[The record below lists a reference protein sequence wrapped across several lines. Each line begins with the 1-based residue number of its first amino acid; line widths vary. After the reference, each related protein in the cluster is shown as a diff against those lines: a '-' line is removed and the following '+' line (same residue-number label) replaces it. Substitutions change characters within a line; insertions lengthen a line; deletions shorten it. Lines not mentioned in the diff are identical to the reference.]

1 MKPAKP
7 LGRPAYGS
15 IPHLPGSRVGPGD
28 WHLNKGQARILLERC
43 RPGDHIV
50 VEEKL
55 DGACMSV
62 ANIDGEIVP
71 LIRAGYRARDGLFEH
86 LRAFEPWVAERA
98 DLFATLLEPG
108 ERIVGE
114 WLAIAHG
121 TLYDPANP
129 SFRPFVAFDIFRN
142 NERVLREEFWGRT
155 RILHVGE
162 RFRGRGLC
170 YAPVLHEG
178 GAFRVEDALTL
189 LRGGGY
195 RGAKEKVEGAVWR
208 CEREGRVEFLAKY
221 VRPEKID
228 GRYLPEVSGAEAIW
242 QIERPAP

>member
-28 WHLNKGQARILLERC
+28 WHLHEGQARILLEKC

-86 LRAFEPWVAERA
+86 LRAFEPWVAQRA
-98 DLFATLLEPG
+98 DLFATLLAPG

-114 WLAIAHG
+114 WLALAHG
-121 TLYDPANP
+121 TLYDPAHP

-142 NERVLREEFWGRT
+142 NERVLRDEFWDRT
-155 RILHVGE
+155 RIVTS
-162 RFRGRGLC
+162 RARGLAH
-170 YAPVLHEG
+170 APVLHEG
-178 GAFRVEDALTL
+178 GALGVAEALACLGAT
-189 LRGGGY
+189 GY
-195 RGAKEKVEGAVWR
+195 RGALEPPEGAVWR

-228 GRYLPEVSGAEAIW
+228 GRYLPEISGGEAIW
-242 QIERPAP
+242 HIERPAP